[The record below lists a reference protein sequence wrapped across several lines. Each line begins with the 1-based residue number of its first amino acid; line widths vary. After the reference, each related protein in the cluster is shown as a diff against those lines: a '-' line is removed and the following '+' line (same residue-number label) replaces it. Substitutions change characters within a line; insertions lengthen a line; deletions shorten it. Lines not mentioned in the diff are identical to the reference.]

1 MDLGRN
7 EMSPGQFDGEASC
20 VDLIEVDSKEQKEV
34 HEINSIERAECEE
47 LVDTWDSAGVLDLDQ
62 RAVGDAISLVP
73 LCTRDQATIHLHI
86 STADAQSL
94 AQGFETLPRRAGRIP
109 RRE

>member
-7 EMSPGQFDGEASC
+7 EVSPGQFDGEASC

-47 LVDTWDSAGVLDLDQ
+47 LVDTWDPGGVLYLNQ
-62 RAVGDAISLVP
+62 RTVGDAVSLVP
-73 LCTRDQATIHLHI
+73 LCTRDQAAIHLHI

-94 AQGFETLPRRAGRIP
+94 AQSFETQPRRARRIP